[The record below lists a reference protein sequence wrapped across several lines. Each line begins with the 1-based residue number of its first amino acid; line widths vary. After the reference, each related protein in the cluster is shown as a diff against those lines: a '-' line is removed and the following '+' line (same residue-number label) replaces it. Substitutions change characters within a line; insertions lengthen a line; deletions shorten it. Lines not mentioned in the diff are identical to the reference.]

1 MDNVIQHS
9 TRDHGYIMGVVHQNA
24 KHVAFCIADAGQG
37 IYNSLRNSTYAP
49 RCPLDAITL
58 AIKEGVTRDT
68 AIGQG
73 NGLWGLHRVV
83 AQNKGKLGITSGQA
97 SWVFE
102 GAETK
107 TYDRL
112 PFLSRGSEGT
122 TVDFQLD
129 IDTPISIED
138 ALQDKRSPS
147 QKKTSMYMD
156 RFDTFTDFM
165 QYTLKERTAGTGTR
179 ASAMRIRN
187 EIVNLLNSNKRPV
200 LLDFDGVSVISSS
213 FADELIGKLLI
224 TLGFVAFNQTIHL
237 RNMNPTVQAI
247 VQRSVNQRIIEELG
261 NSNKASEDA
270 SQ

>member
-1 MDNVIQHS
+1 
-9 TRDHGYIMGVVHQNA
+9 
-24 KHVAFCIADAGQG
+24 
-37 IYNSLRNSTYAP
+37 
-49 RCPLDAITL
+49 
-58 AIKEGVTRDT
+58 
-68 AIGQG
+68 
-73 NGLWGLHRVV
+73 
-83 AQNKGKLGITSGQA
+83 
-97 SWVFE
+97 
-102 GAETK
+102 
-107 TYDRL
+107 
-112 PFLSRGSEGT
+112 
-122 TVDFQLD
+122 
-129 IDTPISIED
+129 
-138 ALQDKRSPS
+138 
-147 QKKTSMYMD
+147 
-156 RFDTFTDFM
+156 M

-187 EIVNLLNSNKRPV
+187 EIVNLLNSNTRPV